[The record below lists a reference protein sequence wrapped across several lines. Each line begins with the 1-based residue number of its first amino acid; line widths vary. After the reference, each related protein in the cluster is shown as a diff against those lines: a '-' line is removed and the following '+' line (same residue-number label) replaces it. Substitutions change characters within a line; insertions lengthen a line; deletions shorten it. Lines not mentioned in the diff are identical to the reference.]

1 MVCWWHGLPGFTEGW
16 VILKKQIVGCDLLL
30 LIVMIRIES
39 SKLGIL
45 LWCVGAINLI
55 NAVDG

>member
-1 MVCWWHGLPGFTEGW
+1 MVMVCWWHGLPGFTEGW

-39 SKLGIL
+39 SK
-45 LWCVGAINLI
+45 
-55 NAVDG
+55 

>member
-1 MVCWWHGLPGFTEGW
+1 MAFLWCGVLLYLWCVGGMVLPGLPGLPGFTEGW

-39 SKLGIL
+39 SK
-45 LWCVGAINLI
+45 
-55 NAVDG
+55 

>member
-1 MVCWWHGLPGFTEGW
+1 MVWCTTLFVVCWWHGLPGLPGLPGFTEGW

-39 SKLGIL
+39 SK
-45 LWCVGAINLI
+45 
-55 NAVDG
+55 

>member
-39 SKLGIL
+39 SKYEYCCGVLVL
-45 LWCVGAINLI
+45 LI
-55 NAVDG
+55 